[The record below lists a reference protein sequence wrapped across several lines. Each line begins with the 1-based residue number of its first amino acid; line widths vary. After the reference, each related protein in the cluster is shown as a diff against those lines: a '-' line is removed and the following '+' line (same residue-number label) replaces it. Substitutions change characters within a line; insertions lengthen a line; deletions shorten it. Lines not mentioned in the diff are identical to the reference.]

1 MGMIDRA
8 RLEARLR
15 RHTWP
20 ARLWLALAWRVP
32 RSLAYWCAIRVAA
45 ETTAPGE
52 HPDEHTVPQML
63 ARWDALPGSPCGW
76 CGRTHVGRCSAYR
89 EAVEPPEPVLTAE
102 ERQSLTVHGDA
113 FAAQYRGGSVA
124 LHIRDDAPRSS
135 EDGRP
140 VMLTSADVEQLYALL
155 TACRERHVEEGHP

>member
-8 RLEARLR
+8 RLEVRLR

-20 ARLWLALAWRVP
+20 ARLGRALAWRVP
-32 RSLAYWCAIRVAA
+32 AALAYWCAIRVAA

-63 ARWDALPGSPCGW
+63 SRWEALPGSLCGW

-89 EAVEPPEPVLTAE
+89 EAVEEQLTPE

-113 FAAQYRGGSVA
+113 FAAQYRGGSLA
-124 LHIRDDAPRSS
+124 LHIRDDAPHSS
-135 EDGRP
+135 EDGHP
-140 VMLTSADVEQLYALL
+140 VILPRADVERLYALL
-155 TACRERHVEEGHP
+155 DACRSPGIDTEGIR